1 MVLARAVSGTTSI
14 YFICRRIFLN
24 KEKRKNGDGDD
35 GSDSR
40 YLDGNLDKEDIM
52 ICMMIVIC

>member
-1 MVLARAVSGTTSI
+1 M
-14 YFICRRIFLN
+14 N